1 MNKQSITII
10 SNLYPNC
17 VETTKGLFIKQ
28 LTDSISDKASVTVI
42 APLPFNPLD
51 LLRGGSPIPAKEII
65 DDIEVYH
72 PRYIVIPKMLRSLT
86 GRFFYWGIKGIL
98 KKLID
103 QGKADILSAHWMYPD
118 GYGAVLA
125 AKKFNKP
132 IAVHALGCDINEY
145 TKFKIR
151 RKLITHALTESNVN
165 IVKSQKLKDKIT
177 SLGVSEDKTK
187 VILNG
192 VDQNK
197 FKRTK
202 QEQARERLNLNYK
215 KKYVLFIGN
224 FQIEKGLANL
234 IDAVNIIREEDF
246 HLLVIGGGPLES
258 QIKQQITELKLGDK
272 ITLIGRVE
280 HNQIPDYLSAA
291 DTLCLPSLREGCPNV
306 VLESLSSGTPVIAS
320 DVGAVPDIVSKP
332 EWGVI
337 VKPDSAPALAQ
348 GITDGLKLD
357 KSNMPVFEW
366 YDWQKNADLVL
377 EQFEAIA
384 NSTS

>member
-28 LTDSISDKASVTVI
+28 LTDSISDKANVTVI

-51 LLRGGSPIPAKEII
+51 LLRGGSPVPAKEII
-65 DDIEVYH
+65 DGIEVYH
-72 PRYIVIPKMLRSLT
+72 PRYIVIPKMARSLT
-86 GRFFYWGIKGIL
+86 GRFFYWGIKGTL
-98 KKLID
+98 KKLIA

-125 AKKFNKP
+125 AKKFDKP

-197 FKRTK
+197 FKRT
-202 QEQARERLNLNYK
+202 EQNKAREHLNLNQD

-234 IDAVNIIREEDF
+234 IDAVNIIKEEEF

-258 QIKQQITELKLGDK
+258 QVKQQITELKLEDK

-280 HNQIPDYLSAA
+280 HHQIPDYLSAA
-291 DTLCLPSLREGCPNV
+291 DILCLPSLREGCPNV
-306 VLESLSSGTPVIAS
+306 VLESLSSGTPVVAS
-320 DVGAVPDIVSKP
+320 DVGAVPDIISKP

-337 VKPDSAPALAQ
+337 VEPDSAPALAQ
-348 GITDGLKLD
+348 GITEGLNLD

-377 EQFEAIA
+377 EQFETIS
-384 NSTS
+384 NPT

>member
-1 MNKQSITII
+1 MNKQSITVI

-28 LTDSISDKASVTVI
+28 LTDSISKKADVTVI

-51 LLRGGSPIPAKEII
+51 LLRGGSPVPAKEVI
-65 DDIEVYH
+65 DGIEVYH

-86 GRFFYWGIKGIL
+86 GRFFYWGIKGLL
-98 KKLID
+98 KKLI
-103 QGKADILSAHWMYPD
+103 QEGKADILSAHWMYPD

-151 RKLITHALTESNVN
+151 RRLITHALKTSNIN

-177 SLGVSEDKTK
+177 SLGVPESKTQ

-197 FKRTK
+197 FKPID
-202 QEQARERLNLNYK
+202 QNQARQQLGLEQNKRYA
-215 KKYVLFIGN
+215 LFIGN
-224 FQIEKGLANL
+224 FQVEKGLSNL
-234 IDAVNIIREEDF
+234 INAVAILKSENF

-258 QIKQQITELKLGDK
+258 QIKQQIDDLGLDDK
-272 ITLIGRVE
+272 ISLIGRVE
-280 HNQIPDYLSAA
+280 HHQIPIYLSAA
-291 DTLCLPSLREGCPNV
+291 NILCLPSLREGCPNV
-306 VLESLSSGTPVIAS
+306 VLESLSSGTPVVAS
-320 DVGAVPDIVSKP
+320 DVGAVPDIISNA
-332 EWGVI
+332 EWGV
-337 VKPDSAPALAQ
+337 VVEPNSANALAK
-348 GITDGLKLD
+348 GITRGLTLD
-357 KSNMPVFEW
+357 KSNMTKFEW
-366 YDWQKNADLVL
+366 YGWQENADLVL
-377 EQFEAIA
+377 KQFEAI
-384 NSTS
+384 SE